1 MARLLFLLAMLLVPL
16 AARAEGPTLQPPCGV
31 PPEPAYGAPGTPPGV
46 SIWNE
51 ARLRQIGWRAPD
63 CLGWRAGRTRLA
75 VELAGEFPFSGS
87 LDQLVEHAGKISAH
101 KSIRYWSTTDKAWR
115 NLVSDAGVVDGP
127 QGRTVQPD
135 PTVADLGAGRS
146 IYYFEVSRSG
156 RAIHRLTVLERTADR
171 FVLASENV
179 TPIRGILT
187 TAFEPNALQ
196 SVTFVDRRG
205 PATWGYYQVIRAT
218 EGASSMA
225 IGAESSYVNRLNAL
239 YRDMAG
245 IPTDSEP
252 PASR

>member
-1 MARLLFLLAMLLVPL
+1 MTRFLFLLGLLLVPFV
-16 AARAEGPTLQPPCGV
+16 AHAEGLQPPCGV
-31 PPEPAYGAPGTPPGV
+31 LPEPAYGAPGVPPAF

-63 CLGWRAGRTRLA
+63 CLKWGAGRTRLA
-75 VELAGEFPFSGS
+75 IALGGAFAFSGS
-87 LDQLVEHAGKISAH
+87 LDQLLEHAGKISAH

-135 PTVADLGAGRS
+135 PTVADLVAGRS
-146 IYYFEVSRSG
+146 IYYFEVGRSG

-187 TAFEPNALQ
+187 TAFEPGALQ
-196 SVTFVDRRG
+196 SVTFVDKRG

-225 IGAESSYVNRLNAL
+225 LGAESSYVNRLAAL

-252 PASR
+252 PAAR